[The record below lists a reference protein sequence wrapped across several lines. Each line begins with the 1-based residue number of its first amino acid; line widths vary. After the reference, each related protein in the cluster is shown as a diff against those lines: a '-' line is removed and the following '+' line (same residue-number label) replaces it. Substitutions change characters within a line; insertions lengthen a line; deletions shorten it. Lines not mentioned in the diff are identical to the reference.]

1 MTDLNHTAMIET
13 VKSLRKSVELS
24 YERCKTNFARSLH
37 ASFLNKLDDMMDDL
51 RHDAERLAELQRQ
64 LQAAEIS
71 KEDFNLLTYR
81 MDFEWNWFDDG
92 PHSLLDPIP
101 ATAWGDD
108 EECVVI
114 RDYTV
119 VPAAE
124 QEGLAEFCE
133 QLRTQTGIIFVAAR
147 LG

>member
-1 MTDLNHTAMIET
+1 MTDLNNIAMIET

-24 YERCKTNFARSLH
+24 YERCKTDFARSLH

-51 RHDAERLAELQRQ
+51 RQDAERLAELQRQ

-71 KEDFNLLTYR
+71 EEELNLLTYR

-92 PHSLLDPIP
+92 PHSLLDPIRT
-101 ATAWGDD
+101 TAWGDG
-108 EECVVI
+108 EECAVI
-114 RDYTV
+114 GDYTV

-133 QLRTQTGIIFVAAR
+133 QLRAQTGVIFVAAQ